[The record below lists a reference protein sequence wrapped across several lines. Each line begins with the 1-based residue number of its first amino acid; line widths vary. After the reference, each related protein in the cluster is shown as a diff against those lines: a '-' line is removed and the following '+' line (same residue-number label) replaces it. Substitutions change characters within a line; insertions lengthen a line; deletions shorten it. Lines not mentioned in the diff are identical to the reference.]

1 MYFPLFAISTSA
13 LVPINTRLD
22 PVSQGPLTKRF
33 ARRFGFSETGV
44 VHRLRPGGGM
54 EVSWLFQ
61 QGGTLEFHNCSSSWS
76 GVEAQGQDETRA
88 EVLPDGLHLEGCCN
102 IIAFY
107 VSGSW
112 FDAQKASS
120 L

>member
-1 MYFPLFAISTSA
+1 M
-13 LVPINTRLD
+13 
-22 PVSQGPLTKRF
+22 SQGPLTKRF
-33 ARRFGFSETGV
+33 ARRIGFSETGV
-44 VHRLRPGGGM
+44 VHRLPPGGGM
-54 EVSWLFQ
+54 EVLRLFQ
-61 QGGTLEFHNCSSSWS
+61 QGGTMEFWDCSSVY
-76 GVEAQGQDETRA
+76 GVEPQGQDETRA